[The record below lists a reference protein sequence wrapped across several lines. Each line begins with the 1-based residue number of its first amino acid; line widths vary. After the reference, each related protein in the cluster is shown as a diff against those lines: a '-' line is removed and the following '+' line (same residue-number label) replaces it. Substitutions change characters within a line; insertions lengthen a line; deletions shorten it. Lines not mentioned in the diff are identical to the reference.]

1 MPTESHATP
10 FVFGKECLDK
20 LTDAAKASV
29 RHRKNL
35 DFHGEAS
42 HPAQRLLNAVEP
54 GSYVRPHRHPEPLK
68 DETLIAVR
76 GSFGLVFFDEG
87 GTVAKTAIIRANGDA
102 IGANIHGGVFHSLV
116 SLESGSVFFEAKAG
130 PYNPQSDKEWAPWA
144 PPEGHD
150 DAADYFERLRAL
162 FEIS

>member
-1 MPTESHATP
+1 MATNSEARP
-10 FVFGKECLDK
+10 FVFGKECLDA

-35 DFHGEAS
+35 DFHSEAS

-54 GSYVRPHRHPEPLK
+54 GSYVRPHRHLEPLK

-76 GSFGLVFFDEG
+76 GAFGLVFFDESG
-87 GTVAKTAIIRANGDA
+87 VITTTAIIRANGDA
-102 IGANIHGGVFHSLV
+102 IGANIPRGVFHSLV

-150 DAADYFERLRAL
+150 EAAVYLGRLRTL